1 MAFKMTGFS
10 PFTQKEESTSI
21 LTERKNDLEI
31 KIESIMNKSD
41 DNPNKN
47 QQNLINEYNNKIDII
62 MEKLKEG
69 RDDTNIKPIYDN
81 EGKRIGGE
89 KY

>member
-1 MAFKMTGFS
+1 MRGYSA
-10 PFTQKEESTSI
+10 FTQKEESTNI

-31 KIESIMNKSD
+31 KIESIINKSD

-47 QQNLINEYNNKIDII
+47 QQNLINEYNDKIDII
-62 MEKLKEG
+62 MEKLKG
-69 RDDTNIKPIYDN
+69 RDDTNIKPIYDD

-89 KY
+89 QYK

>member
-31 KIESIMNKSD
+31 KIESIINESD

-47 QQNLINEYNNKIDII
+47 QQNLINEYNTEINII
-62 MEKLKEG
+62 SKKLKG

-81 EGKRIGGE
+81 EGKRIGGK